1 MREPILTLNE
11 IIQEAR
17 EAHLEIASQKTAG
30 RKAFPLVAAPLG
42 LLCHGAF
49 HFLGKKSL

>member
-1 MREPILTLNE
+1 MREAVRLILE
-11 IIQEAR
+11 FIQEAR
-17 EAHLEIASQKTAG
+17 EAHLEIASQETAG

-42 LLCHGAF
+42 LSCHGAF